1 MLLVI
6 LYCQLFF
13 GNFQKPPATFTRQII
28 DDRVAIGYGLAIGD
42 VDGDGKPDILL
53 ADKKQFV
60 WYRNG
65 DWKRFVMV
73 DSLTASDHV
82 CIAARDLD
90 GDGKVEVAVGAQWN
104 PGETTDS
111 TKSGSVHYLVRPSDV
126 TQRWKPV
133 QLHHEP
139 TVHRMKWVRAADGK
153 FFLVVAPLH
162 GRGNRGGEGAGARIL
177 AYAYPKNVQERW
189 ATYILDSSM
198 HLTHNF
204 DVTEYRNGKKTEI
217 LLAGKEGVK
226 LIREPFNSNVKS
238 GQPSTPAM
246 LGGKPTGE
254 IRRGRLA
261 GNREFIACIE
271 PMHGSMLNV
280 QINAN
285 DLEKVVVLEQDF
297 KEGHALAVADF
308 SGNGNDQVVMGWR
321 IPDKDGKVGIKLYSA
336 KDNSGTNWDAQWIDE
351 NGMACEDLQV
361 ADMNEDGKPDII
373 ASGRATRNLVIYWN
387 K

>member
-6 LYCQLFF
+6 LFLQLLL
-13 GNFQKPPATFTRQII
+13 NTSPKQPAAFTAQTI
-28 DDRVAIGYGLAIGD
+28 DDKIAIGYGLAIGD

-73 DSLTASDHV
+73 DSLTASDNV

-111 TKSGSVHYLVRPSDV
+111 TRSGSVHYLIRPSDV
-126 TQRWKPV
+126 TQRWRPV

-139 TVHRMKWVRAADGK
+139 TVHRMRWVRAVDGK

-162 GRGNRGGEGAGARIL
+162 GRGNRGGEGAGARLL
-177 AYAYPKNVQERW
+177 AYVYPKNVQQRW
-189 ATYILDSSM
+189 TTYILDSSM

-204 DVTEYRNGKKTEI
+204 DVAEYKNGKRTEI

-226 LIREPFNSNVKS
+226 LIREPFDRNVT
-238 GQPSTPAM
+238 GGRPSM
-246 LGGKPTGE
+246 LAASATGE
-254 IRRGRLA
+254 IRKGMLA

-271 PMHGSMLNV
+271 PMHGNMLNV
-280 QINAN
+280 QIKRA
-285 DLEKVVVLEQDF
+285 DSEKVVVLEKDF
-297 KEGHALAVADF
+297 KEGHALALADF
-308 SGNGNDQVVMGWR
+308 SGSGSDQVVMGWR
-321 IPDKDGKVGIKLYSA
+321 VPDKDGKVGIKLYSPA
-336 KDNSGTNWDAQWIDE
+336 DPSGTNWNAQWIDE

-361 ADMNEDGKPDII
+361 MDMNGDGKPDII